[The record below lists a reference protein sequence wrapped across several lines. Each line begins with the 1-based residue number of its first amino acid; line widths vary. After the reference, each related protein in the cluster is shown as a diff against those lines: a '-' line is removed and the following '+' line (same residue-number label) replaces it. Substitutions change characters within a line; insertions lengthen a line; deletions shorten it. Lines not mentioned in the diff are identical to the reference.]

1 MNLHKLIFTNCDS
14 YKAGRKITPKG
25 VMVHSTGANNPNLK
39 RYVGPDDGLLG
50 KNAYNNHW
58 NMSGVG
64 ASVHA
69 FIGKLKDGSVAT
81 YQVLP
86 WNYRA
91 GHCAKSGNDT
101 HIAFEICEDG
111 LKDATYFGKVYK
123 EAVEL
128 TAMLCKEYN
137 LDPMAD
143 GVVICHSEG
152 YKRGIASNH
161 GDVMHWFPKHGK
173 SMDTFR
179 ADVKALVSEKKTT
192 TKAQTT
198 TKAKEQLYRIRTS
211 WDNATSQVG
220 AYKSLESAKK
230 ACSVGYTVYDNDG
243 KAVYTKKATTYEV
256 DGAQSF
262 SAVKAGSYVVN
273 ATSLNLR
280 CGASTS
286 KKIIESMK
294 KGSVVTCYG
303 YYTGEWLYV
312 ISASGKKGYC
322 HKDYL
327 KKK

>member
-1 MNLHKLIFTNCDS
+1 MNLHKLIFTNCDA

-25 VMVHSTGANNPNLK
+25 IMVHSTGANNPTLR

-50 KNAYNNHW
+50 ENAYNNHW
-58 NMSGVG
+58 NMPGVG

-69 FIGKLKDGSVAT
+69 FIGKLADGSIAT

-86 WNYRA
+86 WDCRA
-91 GHCAKSGNDT
+91 GHCAKAANNT

-111 LKDATYFGKVYK
+111 LTDAVYFKKVYQ

-128 TAMLCKEYN
+128 TAMLCKEYK

-179 ADVKALVSEKKTT
+179 ADVKALLAKPAASNTVKQDTPNKDKTV
-192 TKAQTT
+192 KLDSAKSFS
-198 TKAKEQLYRIRTS
+198 KAKAGT
-211 WDNATSQVG
+211 
-220 AYKSLESAKK
+220 YK
-230 ACSVGYTVYDNDG
+230 VYASG
-243 KAVYTKKATTYEV
+243 
-256 DGAQSF
+256 G
-262 SAVKAGSYVVN
+262 
-273 ATSLNLR
+273 LR
-280 CGASTS
+280 LRSGASTS
-286 KKIIESMK
+286 KAIIETMAN
-294 KGSVVTCYG
+294 GSKVKCYG

-312 ISASGKKGYC
+312 VSASGKTGFCHSGY
-322 HKDYL
+322 L
-327 KKK
+327 TRG

>member
-1 MNLHKLIFTNCDS
+1 MNLHKLIFTECDS

-50 KNAYNNHW
+50 KNDYNNHW

-69 FIGKLKDGSVAT
+69 FIGKLKDGSIAT

-91 GHCAKSGNDT
+91 GHCALSGNNT

-111 LKDATYFGKVYK
+111 LKDAEYFKKVYK
-123 EAVEL
+123 EAVEF
-128 TAMLCKEYN
+128 TAYLCKQYK

-152 YKRGIASNH
+152 YKRGVASNH

-179 ADVKALVSEKKTT
+179 SDVKSLMEGEKKPTYT
-192 TKAQTT
+192 LKQFVKDVQEACG
-198 TKAKEQLYRIRTS
+198 AAVDGIAGKETLSKTV
-211 WDNATSQVG
+211 T
-220 AYKSLESAKK
+220 LSAKK
-230 ACSVGYTVYDNDG
+230 NRTHA
-243 KAVYTKKATTYEV
+243 
-256 DGAQSF
+256 
-262 SAVKAGSYVVN
+262 AVKAVQNRLYALGYTEVGEADGIAGSKFTKAVKAFQKDN
-273 ATSLNLR
+273 GCTSDGVITAKNKTWRKLL
-280 CGASTS
+280 G
-286 KKIIESMK
+286 MK
-294 KGSVVTCYG
+294 
-303 YYTGEWLYV
+303 
-312 ISASGKKGYC
+312 
-322 HKDYL
+322 
-327 KKK
+327 